1 MKKIERIV
9 SKINPL
15 NIHAYLILN
24 DWKYVHTYPDLT
36 SSLWEKKGK
45 SVRFIKEREQYSDS
59 IPITIDLIKTVSEV
73 DRGHEDVTLY
83 GIVPT
88 IEKINHI
95 LDLKEGDE

>member
-1 MKKIERIV
+1 MRKIERIV
-9 SKINPL
+9 SKTDPL
-15 NIHAYLILN
+15 NILAYLILN
-24 DWKYVHTYPDLT
+24 DWKCVHTYPDLT

-45 SVRFIKEREQYSDS
+45 SVRLIKQRELYSDS
-59 IPITIDLIKTVSEV
+59 ISITIKLIVTVSEV

-95 LDLKEGDE
+95 LDLKEDE